1 MKSLRVPAN
10 TSRNAPA
17 RQDEERRPALNSKRS
32 AACMAL
38 LAWAAIAVL
47 PAAGSAQAAGPGKVE
62 AMTLRIGDVERSFVR
77 YVPVGTKVGQP
88 LVVVLHGTFGNGQAM
103 RHDTDFGFERLADQ
117 HGFVVLYPDAL
128 MSSWNDCRQPNSGRK
143 LDDVGFLRQAIRSA
157 VAEYG
162 SDPANVFLFGFSGGA
177 HMAYRMAW
185 EAPQD
190 IAAIAAVAGNLPPP
204 NALTCV
210 AAGKTPRVLMVK
222 GRADTGDPYDGG
234 PHALSGS
241 VLSARQSAA
250 AFAQQNGLLE
260 PAAEV
265 DAGPGTRLLAWPA
278 SGRPQVALYSVDGL
292 AHMVPVGWRDKADGV
307 ALAWKFFTAP

>member
-1 MKSLRVPAN
+1 MNGK
-10 TSRNAPA
+10 TSG
-17 RQDEERRPALNSKRS
+17 
-32 AACMAL
+32 ACVAL
-38 LAWAAIAVL
+38 LAWAAIVVL
-47 PAAGSAQAAGPGKVE
+47 PAAGLAQAGEKGKVE
-62 AMTLRIGDVERSFVR
+62 AMTLRIGDVDRSFLR
-77 YVPVGTKVGQP
+77 YVPVRVKVGQP

-103 RHDTDFGFERLADQ
+103 RHETDFGFERLADQ

-162 SDPANVFLFGFSGGA
+162 SDPTNVFLFGFSGGA

-204 NALTCV
+204 KALTCV

-222 GRADTGDPYDGG
+222 GKADTGDPYDGG

-260 PAAEV
+260 PAAEI
-265 DAGPGTRLLAWPA
+265 DAGPGTRFLAWPA

-292 AHMVPVGWRDKADGV
+292 AHMVPVGWRDKVDGTD
-307 ALAWKFFTAP
+307 LAWKFFTAP